1 MKRGLVLGGGGLV
14 GLAYHSG
21 VLKALDD
28 FGIDPSVA
36 EVTVGTSAG
45 SVIAAYLGAGWTAS
59 DFYDYA
65 HGRHSLST
73 ADEREQ
79 RREVRELF
87 DPMWT
92 NRAERLRRSVGS
104 LFTLA
109 SARGYWKIGV
119 PHARLRRAFPSGLY
133 STKASQDR
141 FARDLPEQWPR
152 DGLYISAVDV
162 YTGKLV
168 AFGSED
174 APPATLRQAVLAST
188 AIPGLFPPVRIGGRY
203 YVDGGIASATSL
215 DLAAAAGCE
224 TILCVAPLGF
234 ARDET
239 PLFDAAML
247 GPVLVRTLFARSLR
261 REVTAARN
269 EGVSVLVIRP
279 WLADLK
285 AHGTNSMRH
294 FDRAALSNM
303 AREGTMKTLEAN
315 EGHPALAALRAD
327 PARTSAG

>member
-14 GLAYHSG
+14 GLAYHAG

-28 FGIDPSVA
+28 FGIDPSIA
-36 EVTVGTSAG
+36 EITVGTSAG
-45 SVIAAYLGAGWTAS
+45 AVIGAYLGAGWTAG

-65 HGRHSLST
+65 HGRHKF
-73 ADEREQ
+73 AAHDEHEQ

-92 NRAERLRRSVGS
+92 NRSERIRRSMGS

-109 SARGYWKIGV
+109 SARGFWKAGV
-119 PHARLRRAFPSGLY
+119 PPPSLRRAFPSGMY
-133 STKASQDR
+133 STKASQSR
-141 FARDLPEQWPR
+141 FARDLPEEWPR

-162 YTGKLV
+162 YTGARV
-168 AFGSED
+168 AFGSEG
-174 APPATLRQAVLAST
+174 APPATLREAVLAST
-188 AIPGLFPPVRIGGRY
+188 AIPGLFPPVRIGNRH
-203 YVDGGIASATSL
+203 YVDGGIASASSL
-215 DLAAAAGCE
+215 DLAADAGCE
-224 TILCVAPLGF
+224 TILCVAPLGY

-239 PLFDAAML
+239 PLLDAAML
-247 GPVLVRTLFARSLR
+247 GPVLLRRLFARSLR
-261 REVTAARN
+261 REVVAARTR
-269 EGVSVLVIRP
+269 GVHVMVIRP

-294 FDRAALSNM
+294 FDRAAMCEL

-315 EGHPALAALRAD
+315 NGHPALEAMRAETTQ
-327 PARTSAG
+327 TSAG